1 MTVALRRLPFVGLLP
16 VLLLGGF
23 LGACDGVST
32 TAEAPADQCTL
43 SSSDLANRAAPRDA
57 IPALTNPPLV
67 TAEAEQA
74 AYLSDEDRVIGF
86 LFGNSPLAVPH
97 DILWHHEIVNLD
109 TWVDRPIAVTYCPLT
124 GSSLAFDRADV
135 NGAEF
140 GVSGLLLHKN
150 LVMYDRRENE
160 SLWPQMNREARCG
173 PETGTAPS
181 MLPVIEMTWE
191 QWRHLHPDTKVLSS
205 DTGFDR
211 DYATERR
218 TNSIPAAA
226 ASSNAPRERVLG
238 LPEGPGLAVP
248 FSTLDDGSARR
259 VVRVRRDNSPIV
271 VFWHQAARSAMAFR
285 PKGDEPL
292 SFTVQD
298 GRIVDNETG
307 STWTVDGRAV
317 SGPKKGTRLPP
328 ISTAY
333 TAFRDA
339 WKSFHPDTRF
349 WTNAP

>member
-1 MTVALRRLPFVGLLP
+1 MTATLRRLPSFGLLP
-16 VLLLGGF
+16 VLLLGGL

-32 TAEAPADQCTL
+32 TTESPSDQCTL
-43 SSSDLANRAAPRDA
+43 SSSDLANRATSRDA

-74 AYLSDEDRVIGF
+74 SYLSADDRVIGL
-86 LFGNSPLAVPH
+86 LFGDSPLAVPH

-109 TWVDRPIAVTYCPLT
+109 HWIDRPIAVTYCPLT
-124 GSSLAFDRADV
+124 GSSLAFDREDV
-135 NGAEF
+135 DGAEF

-160 SLWPQMNREARCG
+160 SLWPQMNRGARCG
-173 PETGTAPS
+173 PETGTALS
-181 MLPVIEMTWE
+181 MLPVIEMTWD
-191 QWRHLHPDTKVLSS
+191 QWRRLHPDTNVLSS

-211 DYATERR
+211 DYSSERQAT
-218 TNSIPAAA
+218 SISSAS
-226 ASSNAPRERVLG
+226 ASSNVPRERVLG
-238 LPEGPGLAVP
+238 LPGGQGLAVP
-248 FSTLDDGSARR
+248 FSTLDDGSTRR
-259 VVRVRRDNSPIV
+259 VVRVRRDGSPIV
-271 VFWHQAARSAMAFR
+271 VFWHRAAQSAMAFR
-285 PKGDEPL
+285 PKGEEPL

-298 GRIVDNETG
+298 GRIVDEETQ

-317 SGPKKGTRLPP
+317 SGPKEGTRLPP

-339 WKSFHPDTRF
+339 WMAFHPNTQL